1 MRQVARIAT
10 GVLLVLLAHGRSAA
24 GRELVHQNFD
34 APGDVRAGAV
44 LAPEGLEIRG
54 DGKQVTRFAGPGP
67 YKRALAFGRSA
78 RLVQRVRVPELPQVE
93 GLDPAGWYAV
103 AAVDVLGTGAATG
116 ATLTLASTAQGRGRP
131 AAKASM
137 GVDWKAPAR
146 GDRGSPVVRRL
157 WARIPGR
164 VLRQQVKREFV
175 LELSVEGRSPVV
187 VDDLRLELYHER
199 PSRKLLGKPNG
210 KNGPDL
216 LAAGALGFVAL
227 VEHHATAFS
236 LLAVTEDGPAHAA
249 GLRVGDLI
257 IAVEGGPLPSGSLAA
272 GRAWFTTSHEAVLG
286 RTLLARLEGG
296 HKTLR
301 VTRLTAQGPEER
313 TLRIGHLLAP
323 TVQFPAGRAAEQLR
337 NDVVAWVASRQ
348 KPDGFWPG
356 QRVVNSCLAGLC
368 LLGTRDR
375 AHRPALRRLVKA
387 LLELHP
393 RARDAT
399 GFSFWPIAWQGI
411 FFAEYY
417 LASHDKRVLAW
428 MREAID
434 WLPSTTHPSTWEIPA
449 FGHSP
454 KGLPY
459 GDKALMAPC
468 SHLLVFEALAE
479 RCGID
484 GGIWDH
490 VAPYVRRS
498 WSDPDEGGHGGMGYN
513 PAHKDKQ
520 EFWSRTG
527 LTALALHLRG
537 KEPRMRKAMADFMVE
552 RHPWMLN
559 SHAYGEPGGAL
570 GLMGAGRDGTEGLHG
585 DPRGVALALSARLG
599 AGLRTAVFDATH
611 GGALHGRGRDLE
623 SGLRGRVLGAQGR
636 AGHDGRQG
644 AAVDA
649 LGET

>member
-1 MRQVARIAT
+1 MGQTARVAA
-10 GVLLVLLAHGRSAA
+10 GAAMALLVLVGPVSAGNVAH
-24 GRELVHQNFD
+24 QDFD
-34 APGDVRAGAV
+34 APAKARSGAV
-44 LAPEGLEIRG
+44 VAPAGLEIRG
-54 DGKQVTRFAGPGP
+54 DAKRVTRFAGPGRHQ
-67 YKRALAFGRSA
+67 RAVAFSRSA
-78 RLVQRVRVPELPQVE
+78 RLVQRVPVPELPKVE
-93 GLDPAGWYAV
+93 GLDRDGWYGV
-103 AAVDVLGTGAATG
+103 ACVDVLGATAASG
-116 ATLTLASTAQGRGRP
+116 ATLTLGCTVQGRDRP
-131 AAKASM
+131 AAKATM
-137 GVDWKAPAR
+137 AVDWKASPHRAKRPA
-146 GDRGSPVVRRL
+146 SARRL

-164 VLRQQVKREFV
+164 VLRQQEKRELV
-175 LELSVEGRSPVV
+175 LELSVEGRPRVV
-187 VDDLRLELYHER
+187 VDDLRIDLFHEQ

-210 KNGPDL
+210 QNGPDL

-227 VEHHATAFS
+227 AEHEACAFS
-236 LLAVTEDGPAHAA
+236 LLSVAEDGPAHKA
-249 GLRVGDLI
+249 GLRAGDLI
-257 IAVEGGPLPSGSLAA
+257 VAIEGEPLPPGSLAA
-272 GRAWFTTSHEAVLG
+272 GKAWFETGHEAVLG

-296 HKTLR
+296 QKELHL
-301 VTRLTAQGPEER
+301 TRLTAQGPEER
-313 TLRIGHLLAP
+313 TLRIGHLGALGERFPEGKAADQLAADA
-323 TVQFPAGRAAEQLR
+323 TS
-337 NDVVAWVASRQ
+337 WVAKRQ
-348 KPDGFWPG
+348 KQDGFWPG

-375 AHRPALRRLVKA
+375 AHRPAIRRLVKA
-387 LLELHP
+387 LLDLHP
-393 RARDAT
+393 RARDAR

-417 LASHDKRVLAW
+417 LASHDKRVLTW
-428 MREAID
+428 MRDAID

-490 VAPYVRRS
+490 LAPYVKRS

-513 PAHKDKQ
+513 PAHKDKH

-537 KEPRMRKAMADFMVE
+537 KEPRMRKAMAAFMVE

-570 GLMGAGRDGTEGLHG
+570 GLM
-585 DPRGVALALSARLG
+585 ALAAMEPKAFAEILAAWRWRFLLAWEPGYGLRYSTPHMGAPYMGEDEILNPAYGAVFSARRG
-599 AGLRTAVFDATH
+599 GLVMT
-611 GGALHGRGRDLE
+611 GGKARRW
-623 SGLRGRVLGAQGR
+623 LR
-636 AGHDGRQG
+636 
-644 AAVDA
+644 
-649 LGET
+649 